1 MEELSRGETRLDLS
15 IRSILLGP
23 CGRHWG
29 GKGKNGNEE
38 AREEAD
44 IEGGLTWSWSWK
56 GGQGS

>member
-1 MEELSRGETRLDLS
+1 MEELSRGETRFDLS
-15 IRSILLGP
+15 IRSTLLGP
-23 CGRHWG
+23 CGRQWG

-56 GGQGS
+56 GGQRS

>member
-1 MEELSRGETRLDLS
+1 MEELSRGETRFDLS
-15 IRSILLGP
+15 IRSTLLGP